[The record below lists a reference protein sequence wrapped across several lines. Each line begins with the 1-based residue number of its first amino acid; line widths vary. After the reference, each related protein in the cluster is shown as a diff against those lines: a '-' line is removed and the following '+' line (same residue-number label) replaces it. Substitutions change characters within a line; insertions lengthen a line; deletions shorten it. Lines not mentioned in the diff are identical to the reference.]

1 MIFLEIYV
9 CKSKLNNASLQIKES
24 AKSIDRITS
33 DLIKTTISLQEYWQG
48 SDYETLKKKIL
59 NEYQENLREFS
70 DRLKEYANY
79 LENASIAY
87 QKIEDIF
94 QEKEIE
100 MWKMNKFDYEQ
111 VEMKI
116 SEYRAIYNRMN
127 EELTN
132 LKNVLKTIQNG

>member
-59 NEYQENLREFS
+59 NEYQENLTEFS
-70 DRLKEYANY
+70 NRLKEYANY

-87 QKIEDIF
+87 QKIEDTF

-100 MWKMNKFDYEQ
+100 M
-111 VEMKI
+111 
-116 SEYRAIYNRMN
+116 
-127 EELTN
+127 
-132 LKNVLKTIQNG
+132 